1 MRSLVFIQCDLSG
14 EGFPTQTTLM
24 GFLSCMKILVIIKQ
38 TLLHEGFPTFTTYM
52 SFPYFLRFLM
62 LDELG
67 LDADEFLNFQEFH
80 FSLKLFTV
88 SMEKGFPISRM
99 FSGPLDFTASAL
111 VR

>member
-1 MRSLVFIQCDLSG
+1 MCSLVFSEHELSG

-24 GFLSCMKILVIIKQ
+24 GLLTCMNDLMISEPR
-38 TLLHEGFPTFTTYM
+38 LLHEGFSTFTTYM
-52 SFPYFLRFLM
+52 RLLSFLRFLM